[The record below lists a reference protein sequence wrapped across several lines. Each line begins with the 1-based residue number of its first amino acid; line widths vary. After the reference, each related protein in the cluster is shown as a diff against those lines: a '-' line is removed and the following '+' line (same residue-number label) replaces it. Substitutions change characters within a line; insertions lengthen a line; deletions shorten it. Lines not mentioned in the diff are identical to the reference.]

1 MPTKNVQFT
10 GGTLYFG
17 NPETDEILGEINDV
31 KEVKMEAEEPS
42 VDVKKFHLGGEAT
55 ITVEI
60 DRNSILSI
68 IYGEKITNNWL
79 KMHGGVMSRKGARR
93 RKHRR
98 NISR

>member
-1 MPTKNVQFT
+1 MPIKNAQFT

-17 NPETDEILGEINDV
+17 NPETGEILGEISDI

-42 VDVKKFHLGGEAT
+42 VDVKKIHLGGEAT
-55 ITVEI
+55 VTCEI
-60 DRNSILSI
+60 DRNSALSL
-68 IYGEKITNNWL
+68 IYGGKITNNWL
-79 KMHGGVMSRKGARR
+79 KMHGGVMSRKGTRR